1 MDILDKRLIYL
12 KPGLCPDV
20 FQPQDAFRE
29 WRIETTHTVEQAMTR
44 MGRDEYP
51 VGVVQFDAGNL
62 ALANELVTAL
72 HQQKS
77 GLAQWIA
84 VLAADISRQD
94 GVRRLIRENFYDYHT
109 LPISPQ
115 RFSHTLGH
123 ALGMAI
129 LGSEEEVDDV
139 HSDHQMIAESP
150 AMKRLF
156 RDIRKMAVTEAPVL
170 ITGESGTGKEL
181 SARAIHDRSPLA
193 AGSFVAVN
201 CGAISA
207 GLIQSELFGHE
218 KGAFTGA
225 HGRHVGRFERAHG
238 GTLFLDEVAELPLD
252 MQVNLL
258 RVLQEKVIHRVGGR
272 EDIPVEVRVI
282 AATNVDLEEAV
293 AQGRFRQDLYYR
305 LNVLCLHLPPLRE
318 RDDDVEVIARVLL
331 ERYTR
336 EQNKNIAGYT
346 QAALRLLR
354 TYHWPGN
361 VRELINRVR
370 RAVVMCDRRHIGPAD
385 LGLDRRLIERVVQT
399 LDIARTEAETKAIRQ
414 SLRSAGNNVSVAAR
428 LLDVSRP
435 TLYRLMQKYEITPG
449 SKASISDATAPGTQV
464 PPPPPVR
471 ERSASTAGYSV
482 GQLGAAGSQPGFGRR

>member
-1 MDILDKRLIYL
+1 MDNLDKRLIYL

-29 WRIETTHTVEQAMTR
+29 WRIETAQTVEQAMAR
-44 MGRDEYP
+44 MGQDEFP
-51 VGVVQFDAGNL
+51 VGVVQFDGRSVEL
-62 ALANELVTAL
+62 ASDLVSAL
-72 HQQKS
+72 HRHKS

-84 VLAADISRQD
+84 VLAPDLSKQEE
-94 GVRRLIRENFYDYHT
+94 VRRLIRDNFYDYHT

-115 RFSHTLGH
+115 RLSHTLGH

-129 LGSEEEVDDV
+129 LDGEVAGDEV
-139 HSDHQMIAESP
+139 HTDHQMIAESP

-156 RDIRKMAVTEAPVL
+156 RDIRKMAVTGAPVL

-193 AGSFVAVN
+193 AGPFEAVN

-225 HGRHVGRFERAHG
+225 HGRHTGRFERAHG
-238 GTLFLDEVAELPLD
+238 GTLFLDEVAELPLE

-282 AATNVDLEEAV
+282 AATNVDLEAAV

-305 LNVLCLHLPPLRE
+305 LNVLSLHLPPLRE

-331 ERYTR
+331 ERFAR
-336 EQNKNIAGYT
+336 EQNKNIVGFT

-354 TYHWPGN
+354 AYHWPGN

-370 RAVVMCDRRHIGPAD
+370 RAVVMCERRKICPAD
-385 LGLDRRLIERVVQT
+385 LGLDRRQIERMVQT
-399 LDIARTEAETKAIRQ
+399 LETARAEAESKVILQ
-414 SLRSAGNNVSVAAR
+414 SLRSAGNNVSIAAR
-428 LLDVSRP
+428 LLEVSRP
-435 TLYRLMQKYEITPG
+435 TLYRLMQKYEISPGGKSPIAETPLPT
-449 SKASISDATAPGTQV
+449 ILAPTTLL
-464 PPPPPVR
+464 PPER
-471 ERSASTAGYSV
+471 ERSPASARCTM
-482 GQLGAAGSQPGFGRR
+482 GQLHAAGDR